1 MTAGGGRS
9 RGTSWSGSLSDIS
22 DGALSLAHPGAFR
35 LLSRDGAN
43 PLPGLN
49 LTIIA
54 APAGLSIIGNHIL
67 ATLREEVFE
76 A

>member
-1 MTAGGGRS
+1 M
-9 RGTSWSGSLSDIS
+9 
-22 DGALSLAHPGAFR
+22 
-35 LLSRDGAN
+35 
-43 PLPGLN
+43 PGLN